1 MNKIIT
7 GNLDTQIAS
16 HPETKGWFL
25 GCFMEKNPDFLSD
38 DVEVKWGRHPK
49 GEIKKGYDAI
59 VPTKT
64 LVILISGYCV
74 VRFAEFKQESVLA
87 KLGDYVFFDA
97 STTSHV
103 NEAKEDSLVL
113 VVRYPS
119 KR

>member
-1 MNKIIT
+1 MNKVIT
-7 GNLDTQIAS
+7 GNLDNEVAS

-25 GCFMEKNPDFLSD
+25 GCFMGKNPDFLSD
-38 DVEVKWGRHPK
+38 DVEVKWARHPK
-49 GEIKKGYDAI
+49 GEIRNGYDAK

-64 LVILISGYCV
+64 LVILISGNCV
-74 VRFAEFKQESVLA
+74 VRFAEFNQESVLA

-103 NEAKEDSLVL
+103 SEMREDSLL
-113 VVRYPS
+113 LTVRYPS

>member
-7 GNLDTQIAS
+7 GNLDTQVAS

-49 GEIKKGYDAI
+49 GEIKKGYDAK

-64 LVILISGYCV
+64 LVILISGSCV
-74 VRFAEFKQESVLA
+74 VRFPKLKEESLLS

-97 STTSHV
+97 STTDHE
-103 NEAKEDSLVL
+103 NEAKEDSLFL